1 MKISEN
7 TLHAAILFLREK
19 LDGSFDS
26 REVEIFTKMGIQ
38 SLLNLKWEEYLIN
51 PQHRLSESELLKVVY
66 FAKDLLKGVPVQY
79 ILGETE
85 FYGLPFK
92 VSPATLIPRPET
104 EEICEW
110 VINDWKGKQ
119 VHILDVGT
127 GSGCIP
133 ITLKKHLSQAE
144 VFACDISA
152 EALEMA
158 KGNGELNGVE
168 VSFSN
173 VNILRTCDL
182 NEIFPTEWDVIV
194 SNPPYVLE
202 SDKDSMEERILAHEP
217 HIALFVSDTD
227 PLLFYNKIAD
237 LALKSLT
244 DRGMVYFEIHE
255 KLESEVC
262 ELLAKKGFK
271 NIIPKKDL
279 SGKSRMV
286 RASKK

>member
-7 TLHAAILFLREK
+7 TLQAAILYLREK
-19 LDGSFDS
+19 LGGSFDS
-26 REVEIFTKMGIQ
+26 REIEIFIKFGVQ
-38 SLLNLKWEEYLIN
+38 SLLNFRWEEYLIN
-51 PQHRLSESELLKVVY
+51 PKHRLSESELLKVVY

-85 FYGLPFK
+85 FYGLPFR

-104 EEICEW
+104 EELCEW
-110 VINDWKGKQ
+110 VIADWKGEQ
-119 VHILDVGT
+119 VHVLDIGT

-133 ITLKKHLSQAE
+133 VTLKKHLSQAE
-144 VFACDISA
+144 VFACDVSA

-168 VSFSN
+168 VSFSK
-173 VNILRTCDL
+173 VDILHMNDL
-182 NEIFPTEWDVIV
+182 NEISPTEWDVIV

-202 SDKDSMEERILAHEP
+202 SDKDSMEERVLAHEP

-237 LALKSLT
+237 LAMKSLT
-244 DRGMVYFEIHE
+244 ERGMAYFEIHE
-255 KLESEVC
+255 KMESRVC
-262 ELLAKKGFK
+262 ELLAQKGFK